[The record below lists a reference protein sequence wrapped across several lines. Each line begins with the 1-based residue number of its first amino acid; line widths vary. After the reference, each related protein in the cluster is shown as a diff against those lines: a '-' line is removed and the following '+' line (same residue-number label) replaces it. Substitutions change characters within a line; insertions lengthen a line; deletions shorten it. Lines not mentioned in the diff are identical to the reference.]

1 MESESEVVGE
11 KTNKHHL
18 PFPHLRHRGAH
29 SQVTSDALEQLPVV
43 IAQAD
48 GEMLH
53 GAPTTHAP
61 LGDPHSLGE
70 PTSWWDRRSLYSKTG
85 SLQTHLLERSRELD
99 HDKSG
104 PRLLT

>member
-48 GEMLH
+48 GGDASWSSH
-53 GAPTTHAP
+53 NSRPVGRSP
-61 LGDPHSLGE
+61 LAWG
-70 PTSWWDRRSLYSKTG
+70 TY
-85 SLQTHLLERSRELD
+85 
-99 HDKSG
+99 
-104 PRLLT
+104 